1 MVKTTTPPLDLSAV
15 VDTAAAA
22 AAPEKKPKKKS
33 VKAEKEAAVAA
44 VSESV
49 AELASLVAQTTVPSV
64 GEASVSDRSDLSAE
78 LNDEIADLLKNLQS
92 RSALDNAIKI
102 NAKSIEKKVA
112 KMTKLM
118 EKTTK
123 KRKSSQ
129 NKVSG
134 FEKPTAISD
143 ELAKFVGEPVGTMLA
158 RTAVSKKIH
167 EYVKSNNLQ
176 NPSNRRIII
185 PDAKLKKLLKTS
197 GTDELSY
204 FNLQKFLKVHF
215 KKDVKV

>member
-1 MVKTTTPPLDLSAV
+1 MVKTTTPPLDPSVV
-15 VDTAAAA
+15 VDSVVV
-22 AAPEKKPKKKS
+22 APVVEKKPTKKS
-33 VKAEKEAAVAA
+33 VKAEKDAAAV
-44 VSESV
+44 VTETV
-49 AELASLVAQTTVPSV
+49 AELNSLVAQAVPSV
-64 GEASVSDRSDLSAE
+64 EVSVSDRSDLSAD
-78 LNDEIADLLKNLQS
+78 LNEEISDLLKNLQS

-112 KMTKLM
+112 KLTKLM

-167 EYVKSNNLQ
+167 DYVKSNNLQ
-176 NPSNRRIII
+176 NPTNRRIII

-197 GTDELSY
+197 ATDELSY

>member
-1 MVKTTTPPLDLSAV
+1 MVKTTTPPLDSSVV
-15 VDTAAAA
+15 VDSV
-22 AAPEKKPKKKS
+22 APVVEKKAPKKKS
-33 VKAEKEAAVAA
+33 VKAEKDATAAVT
-44 VSESV
+44 ETV
-49 AELASLVAQTTVPSV
+49 AELNALVSQAAPSMEV
-64 GEASVSDRSDLSAE
+64 SVSDRSDLSADLSE
-78 LNDEIADLLKNLQS
+78 EIAELLKNLQT
-92 RSALDNAIKI
+92 RTALDNAIKI

-167 EYVKSNNLQ
+167 DYVKLNNLQ
-176 NPSNRRIII
+176 NPTNRRIII

-197 GTDELSY
+197 ATDELSY

-215 KKDVKV
+215 KKDVKA

>member
-1 MVKTTTPPLDLSAV
+1 MVKTTTVPPADVTPAPAV
-15 VDTAAAA
+15 
-22 AAPEKKPKKKS
+22 EKKKKS
-33 VKAEKEAAVAA
+33 SRKTEEVSAPVVEGAADPAPEVVQDA
-44 VSESV
+44 
-49 AELASLVAQTTVPSV
+49 
-64 GEASVSDRSDLSAE
+64 GSDRSDLSAE
-78 LNDEIADLLKNLQS
+78 LNDDIADLLKNLQA
-92 RSALDNAIKI
+92 RVVLDNSIK
-102 NAKSIEKKVA
+102 ASVKAIEKKVA

-118 EKTTK
+118 EKSTK
-123 KRKSSQ
+123 KRKSNA

-176 NPSNRRIII
+176 NPTNRRIIN
-185 PDAKLKKLLKTS
+185 PDAKLKKLLKTN

-204 FNLQKFLKVHF
+204 FNLQKYLKVHF
-215 KKDVKV
+215 KKEAK

>member
-1 MVKTTTPPLDLSAV
+1 MVKTITPPIDASVVVDSVVSPPAV
-15 VDTAAAA
+15 V
-22 AAPEKKPKKKS
+22 EKKPKKKS
-33 VKAEKEAAVAA
+33 VKAEKDVSAV
-44 VSESV
+44 VTETV
-49 AELASLVAQTTVPSV
+49 AELNAMVAQVVPSM
-64 GEASVSDRSDLSAE
+64 EVSDRSDLSAD
-78 LNDEIADLLKNLQS
+78 LNEEISDLLKNLQS
-92 RSALDNAIKI
+92 RTALDNAIKI

-118 EKTTK
+118 EKSTK

-143 ELAKFVGEPVGTMLA
+143 ELAKFVGEPIGTMLA

-176 NPSNRRIII
+176 NPTNRRIII

-215 KKDVKV
+215 KKDAAKI

>member
-15 VDTAAAA
+15 VDS
-22 AAPEKKPKKKS
+22 AAPVEKKLKKKS
-33 VKAEKEAAVAA
+33 AKAEKEATVAVT
-44 VSESV
+44 ETV
-49 AELASLVAQTTVPSV
+49 AELSALVAQVGATTVPSV
-64 GEASVSDRSDLSAE
+64 EVSVSDRSDLSAD

-176 NPSNRRIII
+176 NPTNRRIII